1 MVSWQLA
8 HMGLFCCYFGGTK
21 RNGRYTFRLSWI
33 KMQESTIP
41 EMVIISF
48 HNQGAK
54 SKWRRPELNL
64 PSLKSGW
71 SRS

>member
-1 MVSWQLA
+1 
-8 HMGLFCCYFGGTK
+8 
-21 RNGRYTFRLSWI
+21 
-33 KMQESTIP
+33 MQESTIP

-54 SKWRRPELNL
+54 SKWHRPELNQ

>member
-1 MVSWQLA
+1 M
-8 HMGLFCCYFGGTK
+8 
-21 RNGRYTFRLSWI
+21 
-33 KMQESTIP
+33 P

-54 SKWRRPELNL
+54 SKWHRPELNL
-64 PSLKSGW
+64 PSLKSSW